1 MKSTIKKIT
10 ISDVLL
16 QLITDKGLTVTELA
30 RRTLLPQPTIHRI
43 TSGVHLRPHKRTL
56 EVLANFFTISIDQLC
71 GIEPLDKKF
80 AAAQNDNYQIPIF
93 DHGEIISGKNHKAKA
108 SEYLFIN
115 KQVDANSF
123 AIKMLDS
130 SMEPLIFKGST
141 LIVDPAK
148 KPQYHSLVVVKLS
161 ACDELL
167 VRQLVINGNN
177 CYIRPLSHDFK
188 KIDMVLLGKKDKI
201 LGTIIEVRFSC

>member
-71 GIEPLDKKF
+71 GIEPLENK
-80 AAAQNDNYQIPIF
+80 AVGAHNDNYQIPILEQA
-93 DHGEIISGKNHKAKA
+93 EIVSGKKTNKKNC
-108 SEYLFIN
+108 EYLFIN

-148 KPQYHSLVVVKLS
+148 KPQYHSLVVVRLHL
-161 ACDELL
+161 CNELL
-167 VRQLVINGNN
+167 VRQLVINGNS
-177 CYIRPLSHDFK
+177 CYIRPLSQDFK
-188 KIDMVLLGKKDKI
+188 KVEMVLLSKKDKI
-201 LGTIIEVRFSC
+201 LGTVIEVRFSC